1 MRKTIAY
8 YAVALNSKN
17 QIEQLFVTRENGKA
31 KSQEWTGIVYKT
43 KKDAIRDL
51 VLLNCES

>member
-1 MRKTIAY
+1 MKKTIAY